1 MIPSIMSPR
10 GAEASRT
17 SRTLAI
23 WFRVC
28 FFFRWHD
35 GTILRFGILAG
46 GVAVKITLVALL
58 ILLCSELVCAQEK
71 PEYPSTSGNAYL
83 RECSVIEKD
92 LKDLTQA
99 DMKYF
104 FACLGYTEGV
114 MDGAMAEAAVVSGSI
129 DKSKNQLAPFCV
141 PSEADNG
148 QLVRITLKYI
158 RKHPEEAHKP
168 GYVQIIRALREAFP
182 CGGQTGKR
190 Q

>member
-1 MIPSIMSPR
+1 
-10 GAEASRT
+10 
-17 SRTLAI
+17 
-23 WFRVC
+23 
-28 FFFRWHD
+28 
-35 GTILRFGILAG
+35 
-46 GVAVKITLVALL
+46 VKIMLAAILTLLS
-58 ILLCSELVCAQEK
+58 SEIVCTQEK
-71 PEYPSTSGNAYL
+71 LEYPSTSGNAYL

-99 DMKYF
+99 DMKYV

-114 MDGAMAEAAVVSGSI
+114 MDGAMAEAAVVLGPTDNSQ
-129 DKSKNQLAPFCV
+129 NQLAPFCV

-168 GYVQIIRALREAFP
+168 GFVQIIRALREAFP